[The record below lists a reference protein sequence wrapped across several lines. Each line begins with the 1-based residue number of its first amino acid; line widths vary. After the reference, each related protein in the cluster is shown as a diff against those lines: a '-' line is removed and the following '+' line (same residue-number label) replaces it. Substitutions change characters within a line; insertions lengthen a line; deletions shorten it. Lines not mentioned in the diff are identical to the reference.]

1 MTLNISSLSV
11 TRVCRYQDSD
21 AVSQDIRG
29 FILIDSL
36 VFKMF
41 FLFHGLFF
49 FFLSVPS
56 CWVSMQKT
64 KGMTK
69 TIT

>member
-1 MTLNISSLSV
+1 MTLNLSSLSATHV
-11 TRVCRYQDSD
+11 GGYQGSD

-29 FILIDSL
+29 FILIDLL

-41 FLFHGLFF
+41 FLFHVFFF

-56 CWVSMQKT
+56 CWVSMQMI
-64 KGMTK
+64 KGTPK
-69 TIT
+69 EIT

>member
-11 TRVCRYQDSD
+11 THVCRYQGSD

-49 FFLSVPS
+49 FPFSSLI
-56 CWVSMQKT
+56 WVSMQKT

-69 TIT
+69 AIT